1 MSVRGLKGC
10 VVLSTITSCFL
21 ALATMTAWA
30 DGDVKAGRL
39 VAEKCQ
45 VCHGIDGQAV
55 IAEAPNL
62 TAQKELY
69 LLIQLTAF
77 RSGERK
83 NEMMGVVAPSLSDKE
98 IADVAAYYSSIPVT
112 IGK

>member
-1 MSVRGLKGC
+1 
-10 VVLSTITSCFL
+10 
-21 ALATMTAWA
+21 MTAWA